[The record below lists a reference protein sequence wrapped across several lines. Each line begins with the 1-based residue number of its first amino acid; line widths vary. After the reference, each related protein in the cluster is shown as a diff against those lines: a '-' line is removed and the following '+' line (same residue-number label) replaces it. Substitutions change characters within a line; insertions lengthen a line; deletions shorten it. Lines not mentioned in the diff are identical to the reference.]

1 MSEMTVEAKS
11 PSVWSILQPVGGK
24 IRFAMVLSALASA
37 FTILGLVALSWALQH
52 LLIKPDQF
60 PWPAMG
66 LAGLSVAL
74 SYVFKLW
81 SFNRSHYAAFRLETV
96 LRHKLAAHLAKVP
109 LGYVDDTGPAAIA
122 KIMMDDVKALHA
134 FVADSTPLYARAY
147 VSPAISFAVLFLLDW
162 RLGLVATAVLV
173 FGFAVIAKTMS
184 NSGEMMNRFN
194 LAREQVS
201 ISVVEYVQAMPVV
214 RSFDSGT
221 ATFGR
226 YQKALENY
234 LDVVLQWYRKAGF
247 SARFSMAILNPL
259 PTITVVLWFGVWLFL
274 RDALSFATFVAVLL
288 ICTGMAEALLP
299 LMSLKHLISRTQKS
313 VQRIQQVFETP
324 ILVEVAPGEAQF
336 PSDSSIEFRN
346 VGFRYSVD
354 KPMVLENISFSIK
367 PGTLTALVGPSGAGK
382 TTVAR
387 LVARFWDTS
396 EGQILIGGVDLHSI
410 PTEVL
415 MQQVALV
422 FQDTFL
428 FSGTIAE
435 NIMIG
440 MPNASLED
448 VIEAAKAAQAHEFII
463 SFPEG
468 YQTLCGERGIF
479 LSGGQKQRITIAR
492 AILQNRPILV
502 LDEATA
508 FADAENEAAIIKAL
522 SHLMEERTVLMIAHR
537 LSTIRGADQILVFNH
552 GRLDDCGKHDELV
565 LKAGVYARLWSHYE
579 RAQDWRLTGGLCDEQ
594 RK

>member
-37 FTILGLVALSWALQH
+37 FTILGLVALAWALQ
-52 LLIKPDQF
+52 LLFIKPDQF

-66 LAGLSVAL
+66 LAALSVAL

-81 SFNRSHYAAFRLETV
+81 SFNQSHYAAFRLETV
-96 LRHKLAAHLAKVP
+96 LRRKLAAHLAKLP

-147 VSPAISFAVLFLLDW
+147 VSPAISFVVLFILDW
-162 RLGLVATAVLV
+162 RLGLVATAVLA

-234 LDVVLQWYRKAGF
+234 LEVVLQWYRKAGF

-299 LMSLKHLISRTQKS
+299 LMSLKHLISRTQMS

-324 ILVEVAPGEAQF
+324 VLVEVAPGEAQF

-354 KPMVLENISFSIK
+354 KPMVLENISFSVK
-367 PGTLTALVGPSGAGK
+367 PGTITALVGPSGAGK

-387 LVARFWDTS
+387 LVARFWDSS

-410 PTEVL
+410 PTEAL

-440 MPNASLED
+440 MPNASLKD

-522 SHLMEERTVLMIAHR
+522 SHLMKERTVLMIAHR

-565 LKAGVYARLWSHYE
+565 SKAGVYARLWSHYE
-579 RAQDWRLTGGLCDEQ
+579 RAQDWRLTGGLCDDQ